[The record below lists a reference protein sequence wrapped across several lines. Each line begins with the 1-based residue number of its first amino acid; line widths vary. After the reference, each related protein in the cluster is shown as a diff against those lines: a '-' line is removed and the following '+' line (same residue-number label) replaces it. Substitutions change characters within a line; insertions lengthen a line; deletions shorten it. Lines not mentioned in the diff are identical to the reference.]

1 MSCEYTDEEIKNI
14 LECCSKSNC
23 DDCHSDWSYSAQW
36 DCMRHIERLA
46 LDLIN
51 RQQTEIEVFRN
62 RQKPTVAS
70 GFKIEDGKIV
80 FFTDMLDGYRHEYE
94 SLDEVV
100 KTLNEL
106 LQECYIKDELA
117 FALKTAKVEA
127 VKEFAEK
134 LKEEQEFFENECGDF
149 VGYVAIKRINNMV
162 EGKVEDAE

>member
-1 MSCEYTDEEIKNI
+1 MSCKYTDEEIKKI
-14 LECCSKSNC
+14 LECCSKSDCENC
-23 DDCHSDWSYSAQW
+23 TRDWSYAAQW

-51 RQQTEIEVFRN
+51 RQQVEIDKVRD
-62 RQKPTVAS
+62 RQKPTAAS

-80 FFTDMLDGYRHEYE
+80 FFTDMLDSYRHEYE

-117 FALKTAKVEA
+117 LAWKTAKVEA
-127 VKEFAEK
+127 VKEFVEK

-149 VGYVAIKRINNMV
+149 VGYVAVKRINNMA
-162 EGKVEDAE
+162 EGKEDDSE